1 MICNFRFHA
10 RRNPERLVDAAK
22 VVVGKMQCRSQR
34 QAQELLLYI
43 VVVPEAKQS
52 GPIVRA
58 FVNVTKNDQSVY
70 TSISDA
76 MSDKELREQLLDR
89 ALFDLGVWRKK
100 YLMLKGV
107 AEIYESAVKK
117 LARKSPRKAEKL
129 SA

>member
-1 MICNFRFHA
+1 
-10 RRNPERLVDAAK
+10 
-22 VVVGKMQCRSQR
+22 MQCRSQR